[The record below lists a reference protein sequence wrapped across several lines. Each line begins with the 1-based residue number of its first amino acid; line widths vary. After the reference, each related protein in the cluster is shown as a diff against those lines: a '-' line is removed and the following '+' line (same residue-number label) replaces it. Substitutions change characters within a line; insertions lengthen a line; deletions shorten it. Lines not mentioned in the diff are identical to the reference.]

1 MLLHDFS
8 RWNVTNIPSSNV
20 NIIIDE
26 LLPSFSLSIHW
37 WTPSSLYTIWWFIP
51 IKQLTSIIFSTHNI
65 WNHFRCFSESPWINL
80 ATSEHYAVIWQ
91 LASLLMYVKFVC
103 HEALLWNWN
112 PQFYEH
118 LIFWAISHLPRLL
131 ILLHMWPISQDE
143 VTPYS

>member
-1 MLLHDFS
+1 MNSFPLF
-8 RWNVTNIPSSNV
+8 
-20 NIIIDE
+20 
-26 LLPSFSLSIHW
+26 SFSLSNHW
-37 WTPSSLYTIWWFIP
+37 WTPSSLYTLWWFIP
-51 IKQLTSIIFSTHNI
+51 IKQFTSIIFSTHNI

-118 LIFWAISHLPRLL
+118 LIFLSHITPSTFTDSAAYVTHISRWSNTRLL
-131 ILLHMWPISQDE
+131 VCRLCE
-143 VTPYS
+143 